1 MTASRHQAS
10 SPPCAMENDVS
21 SFNDGVG
28 VVVSAKGKEKEDAVF
43 LQLQSAAADD
53 VCLLDS
59 FRPSSSFAKGMDVG
73 VCSSSFA
80 RENAVT
86 LLGNLAV
93 ETDLVTVGDAP
104 LPLPM
109 AAMHDSHDFISSLP
123 IAKVLGENA
132 TTPSPPIAVANE
144 TSMLGKVAGS
154 KAAKTDFA
162 RMGAMKTAFAK
173 VGAVKTDFVK
183 TAAAHGGVLAN
194 AAATNGSK
202 DGHASN
208 GKWKDL
214 FSSNRRADSGTKLVV
229 SAAEKVLVK
238 RWVPVKKSDSLIR
251 VKPIEQ
257 QSSDEPSRPL
267 THEEASRPTGCEE
280 RSQPN
285 DVRVSSS
292 LNESLD
298 EQWVDPMQME
308 TDARRVDGC

>member
-1 MTASRHQAS
+1 MTAVFLGSDTPLLLSAGTTPMTASHHQAS

-21 SFNDGVG
+21 SFNDGAG

-80 RENAVT
+80 RENAIT

-93 ETDLVTVGDAP
+93 ETDLATVGDAP

-123 IAKVLGENA
+123 IAKVLGDNA
-132 TTPSPPIAVANE
+132 TTPSPPIAMANE
-144 TSMLGKVAGS
+144 TSMLGKVTGS
-154 KAAKTDFA
+154 KAVKTDFA
-162 RMGAMKTAFAK
+162 RMGVAKTAFAK
-173 VGAVKTDFVK
+173 VGVVKTDFAK

-194 AAATNGSK
+194 AAAMNGSK
-202 DGHASN
+202 DA
-208 GKWKDL
+208 K
-214 FSSNRRADSGTKLVV
+214 VV

-238 RWVPVKKSDSLIR
+238 RWVPVKKVIPDQ

-257 QSSDEPSRPL
+257 QSSDEPSWPL
-267 THEEASRPTGCEE
+267 THEEASRPIGCEE
-280 RSQPN
+280 QSQPN
-285 DVRVSSS
+285 DV
-292 LNESLD
+292 
-298 EQWVDPMQME
+298 
-308 TDARRVDGC
+308 